1 MKIRLT
7 LILTILSVGAFA
19 QEFEVP
25 KDYKFDNVADYDT
38 YESDV
43 VRCVDW
49 LIKTPSNEQADKR
62 QASNAFLLKWISGS
76 PKVHIE
82 IKQEIVTFLDNG
94 DLLMI
99 FMGAWTKYSIE
110 SKAFDDKINGT
121 INGIESVIDFYSRNK
136 GSIPKNKGVE
146 KYIKLKEK
154 GTLKDFVEKNA

>member
-1 MKIRLT
+1 MKIKPT
-7 LILTILSVGAFA
+7 LILTLLSLGIFA

-25 KDYKFDNVADYDT
+25 KNYKFDNAKDYDK

-49 LIKTPSNEQADKR
+49 LIKTPVNEQADKR

-82 IKQEIVTFLDNG
+82 VKQEIVTFLDDG

-121 INGIESVIDFYSRNK
+121 MNGIESVIDFYIRNK
-136 GSIPKNKGVE
+136 GSISKNKGVE
-146 KYIKLKEK
+146 KYLKLKEK
-154 GTLKDFVEKNA
+154 GTLKEFVEKNV

>member
-1 MKIRLT
+1 MKIKPT
-7 LILTILSVGAFA
+7 LILTLLSLGIFA

-25 KDYKFDNVADYDT
+25 KNYKFDSAKDYDT

-49 LIKTPSNEQADKR
+49 LIKTPVNEQADKR

-82 IKQEIVTFLDNG
+82 VKQEIVTFLDDG

-121 INGIESVIDFYSRNK
+121 MNGIESVIDFYIRNK
-136 GSIPKNKGVE
+136 GSISKNKGVE
-146 KYIKLKEK
+146 KYLKLKEK
-154 GTLKDFVEKNA
+154 GTLKEFVEKNV